1 VTLTSNFHTHT
12 TYVDGKLPPEG
23 MVEAALAMGCAAIG
37 FSEHSHVPFDP
48 HYSMTQ
54 AATRE
59 YAREINALKA
69 KYEGTMDIYL
79 GLERDY
85 FSEIEPDITFD
96 YVIGAVHYIAPGL
109 SVDNGAD
116 AQHRLKDEF
125 HHMKL
130 GEAAAKFR
138 ADAGRRSERAR
149 PGDYVA
155 VCEEYYA
162 LMAEVVGKTQCD
174 VVAHF
179 DLVTKYNADG
189 SLFDATDP
197 RYIAAALS
205 AMDEILKSCNLFE
218 VNTGAMYRL
227 GNPSPYPSAFLLR
240 ELCKRGG
247 EVMLASDSHD
257 AQSLCHGFG
266 EMRELLMACGFKYVK
281 YFTKNGFKD
290 EKL

>member
-1 VTLTSNFHTHT
+1 MINNFHTHT
-12 TYVDGKLPPEG
+12 NYVDGKLPPEG
-23 MVEAALAMGCAAIG
+23 MVEAALATSCTALG

-48 HYSMTQ
+48 AYSMTQ
-54 AATRE
+54 EATRE
-59 YAREINALKA
+59 YASEINALKA
-69 KYEGTMDIYL
+69 KYEGEIEIFL

-116 AQHRLKDEF
+116 AQHRLKNEF

-130 GEAAAKFR
+130 GEVAAKFR

-162 LMAEVVGKTQCD
+162 LMADVVGKTKCNI
-174 VVAHF
+174 VAHF

-189 SLFDATDP
+189 SLFDDTDP
-197 RYIAAALS
+197 RYISAALS
-205 AMDEILKSCNLFE
+205 AMGEILKTCNLFE

-227 GNPSPYPSAFLLR
+227 KNTSPYPSAFLLR

-247 EVMLASDSHD
+247 EVILASDSHD
-257 AQSLCHGFG
+257 AQSLCFGFS
-266 EMRELLMACGFKYVK
+266 EMRELLKACGFKYVK
-281 YFTKNGFKD
+281 SFTKNGFKD